1 MKLKVIMPTFFW
13 FKHTC
18 VMSWVIIVLST
29 VTACLNIAALTSC
42 DDIRDQICDDVFYK
56 MELESYKSNCSSA
69 FQKLSDCNVACE
81 MVHSTC
87 MRNCFLLA
95 STDGTADV
103 AYALASY
110 YENFTFNPEVQD
122 AERTLM
128 ADLNF
133 RRRRLGAPEAASAT
147 ADAPLRLGGR
157 SLFPSLEAAQAA
169 AAAAQAERSPE
180 RVAGRREAAQ
190 ERAARWLRVLRE
202 DAAADAS
209 RRRGKEED
217 RPPEAQTDEAYLAVA
232 VATSISLVGAGALHV
247 LYGTL
252 IMWSLLNIFPAAAT
266 LHALGGG
273 CCRVPDEPT
282 VMYKRQMRCA
292 CHFGWLLGTG
302 LLLSC
307 SLYITKYQVLMR
319 YLSNVDE
326 RFSSDEEGKRVEFSS
341 NQVPERFGYESAVL
355 CLVPCIFGACAGLLP
370 TFNAMLIS
378 RSRAE
383 RRAAMM
389 TSTLRQVS
397 SSDRKYLTG
406 PVRVDMSPSPNP
418 ATAHDDG
425 DGLLE
430 ERV

>member
-1 MKLKVIMPTFFW
+1 
-13 FKHTC
+13 
-18 VMSWVIIVLST
+18 
-29 VTACLNIAALTSC
+29 
-42 DDIRDQICDDVFYK
+42 
-56 MELESYKSNCSSA
+56 
-69 FQKLSDCNVACE
+69 

-180 RVAGRREAAQ
+180 RVAARREAAQ

-217 RPPEAQTDEAYLAVA
+217 GPPEAQTDEAYLAVA

-282 VMYKRQMRCA
+282 VMYKRQIRCA

-319 YLSNVDE
+319 
-326 RFSSDEEGKRVEFSS
+326 
-341 NQVPERFGYESAVL
+341 
-355 CLVPCIFGACAGLLP
+355 
-370 TFNAMLIS
+370 
-378 RSRAE
+378 
-383 RRAAMM
+383 
-389 TSTLRQVS
+389 
-397 SSDRKYLTG
+397 
-406 PVRVDMSPSPNP
+406 
-418 ATAHDDG
+418 
-425 DGLLE
+425 
-430 ERV
+430 